1 MPFPWG
7 TPPLPLLH
15 NQPLCALAL
24 SFPPKPSPL
33 CLIPAPASCLRT
45 FPQGGEHVPGEV
57 GSQGWDLPSIP
68 GASSPFPTGHWPTQ
82 DISFWSP
89 AARGQGRYRTFAPS
103 QNVLWTAL
111 EAKQIRYPQ
120 EPANRVAVLR
130 SLVLSTTE
138 AHGCSD
144 PGLSIYL
151 HLALFKL
158 MRWSPHIA
166 C

>member
-1 MPFPWG
+1 MGNPTSPSAPQQAPVHPG
-7 TPPLPLLH
+7 LVL
-15 NQPLCALAL
+15 
-24 SFPPKPSPL
+24 PPKPSPL

-45 FPQGGEHVPGEV
+45 FPQSGEHVPGEV

-68 GASSPFPTGHWPTQ
+68 GASSLFPTGYWPTQ

-89 AARGQGRYRTFAPS
+89 AARGQWRYRTVPPS

-120 EPANRVAVLR
+120 KPANRVAVLR
-130 SLVLSTTE
+130 SLVLSTTD

-158 MRWSPHIA
+158 MRWTPLIA